1 MFYTDI
7 SQYSFNEVFI
17 MYYDKEFFGYSG
29 YSFFFHIGVLSM
41 ILINLFNYKAKKTA
55 RSLFSENIIYVASTV
70 DKRLVPVAK
79 NLTFIVEMIFLGFV
93 SFFTTQF
100 NGAFG
105 SAFETGGNYFGL
117 LGVTPIFITIYSV
130 VLFINPVKQLD
141 IFTMCMPVFLF
152 FVKFACFL
160 TGCCWGIPWE
170 HGMYN
175 AHPYHH
181 GNQVPVQLIEAV
193 LGLVILV
200 FLLLYKKRAKPGTMY
215 PMYLI
220 VYCVTRFFSEFTKA
234 DYPNV
239 LGPLKMYH
247 LLCIAGVFV
256 GLLLFVVLRL
266 YGESIYT
273 FFEKPHINLEVKIRQ
288 REENMIASAIEQKQ
302 AEEAAEKKRLEKIR
316 LAREKAKSRKK

>member
-1 MFYTDI
+1 
-7 SQYSFNEVFI
+7 
-17 MYYDKEFFGYSG
+17 MYYGIEFFGYTG

-41 ILINLFNYKAKKTA
+41 ILVNLFRYKAKKDA
-55 RSLFSENIIYVASTV
+55 MSLFSENVVYAASTIN
-70 DKRLVPVAK
+70 KKLVPIAR
-79 NLTFIVEMIFLGFV
+79 NLMFIVETAILSYV
-93 SFFTTQF
+93 AWFTTQF

-105 SAFETGGNYFGL
+105 AAFETGGNYFGL
-117 LGVTPIFITIYSV
+117 LGVTPIFVTIYSL
-130 VLFINPVKQLD
+130 VLFINPAKQMD
-141 IFTMCMPVFLF
+141 IFTICMPVFLF

-175 AHPYHH
+175 AHPYHS

-200 FLLLYKKRAKPGTMY
+200 FLLWYKKRAKPGTMY

-256 GLLLFVVLRL
+256 GLLLFVVIKL
-266 YGESIYT
+266 YGDAIYT
-273 FFEKPHINLEVKIRQ
+273 LFEKPHINLETKIAQ
-288 REENMIASAIEQKQ
+288 REANMISSAIEQK
-302 AEEAAEKKRLEKIR
+302 EAAEKAEKERLERIR
-316 LAREKAKSRKK
+316 LAREKAKARKK